1 MKQGAPGHSR
11 CNNSAYPALDEHGQ
25 TAFVEHGWR
34 SRVNRD
40 RTVRLRWIG
49 WVLTSA
55 LPLVLV
61 TGCGTWEKQRGAE
74 IDRPAKSV
82 ARLTVDVRPDRP
94 AQPGRPITV
103 TVSDG
108 RLYAVSLTGPDGK
121 PVPGGNAAG
130 DETWSNF
137 EPLEY
142 RTTYTLTAAAVD
154 AFGLTATR
162 TETFTTLTPDAE
174 RHVDSVLPE
183 ADAKVGVGM
192 PISVTLENPV
202 TDPAQRAEV
211 EKRLQVSASTPVE
224 GAWGWVDDKTVRYRP
239 REYWPVGTRV
249 SVATSLLGVDFGNGV
264 YGGPGKP
271 VGFEVGDSLVA
282 TVDSAAHT
290 MTVKRN
296 GTDLKTVPVTTGK
309 SGFTTR
315 SGTKVVLGKAPH
327 VLMDGTTVG
336 ISANSSDGYRLD
348 VSWATRVTWS
358 GEFLHAAPW
367 SVNAQGSD
375 NVSHGCVGMSDENAK
390 WFYDQVKVGD
400 VVTVVN
406 TGDAKTM
413 EPFGNGYGEWN
424 LDWSQW
430 LTHSAAGAATT
441 RQL

>member
-1 MKQGAPGHSR
+1 M
-11 CNNSAYPALDEHGQ
+11 
-25 TAFVEHGWR
+25 
-34 SRVNRD
+34 NRNGS
-40 RTVRLRWIG
+40 VRLRWIG
-49 WVLTSA
+49 WALTSA
-55 LPLVLV
+55 LPLVFV
-61 TGCGTWEKQRGAE
+61 TGCGTWQKQRGTE

-82 ARLTVDVRPDRP
+82 ARLTVDVRTDRP
-94 AQPGRPITV
+94 AQPGRPV
-103 TVSDG
+103 TVGASGG

-130 DETWSNF
+130 DATWTNSV
-137 EPLEY
+137 PLAY
-142 RTTYTLTAAAVD
+142 NTTYTLTAAAVD

-162 TETFTTLTPDAE
+162 TETFTTLAPEAE
-174 RHVDSVLPE
+174 RGVASMLPE
-183 ADAKVGVGM
+183 ADTTVGIGM
-192 PISVTLENPV
+192 PITVTLQKPV

-211 EKRLQVSASTPVE
+211 EKRLLVSASTPVE
-224 GAWGWVDDKTVRYRP
+224 GAWGWVDDTTVRYRP

-264 YGGPGKP
+264 YGGPGASF
-271 VGFEVGDSLVA
+271 GFEVGDAVVA

-309 SGFTTR
+309 PGFTTR

-336 ISANSSDGYRLD
+336 ISADSSDGYRLD

-367 SVNAQGSD
+367 SVSAQGSE

-406 TGDAKTM
+406 TGDAKAM
-413 EPFGNGYGEWN
+413 EPIGNGYGEWN
-424 LDWSQW
+424 LDWAQW
-430 LTHSAAGAATT
+430 LTHSTVGAATT
-441 RQL
+441 RGL